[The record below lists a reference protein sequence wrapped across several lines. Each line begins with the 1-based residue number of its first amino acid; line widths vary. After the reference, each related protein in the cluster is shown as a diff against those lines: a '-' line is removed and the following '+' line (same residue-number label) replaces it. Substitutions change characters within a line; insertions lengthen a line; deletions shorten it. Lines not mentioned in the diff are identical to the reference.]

1 MSWLRCLSL
10 ALRLGLGFG
19 LVMGLLLLAVGLSI
33 MRLDHLGEEL
43 QYAERQAR
51 RAHQVEAWKQLTDLN
66 ADRTMALVV
75 SGGHE
80 ALSALFA
87 QRMKDASARISE
99 LQQAL
104 ERSLDDEADKRLFA
118 EVADKRSAY
127 VEARKA
133 VFERQKAGEQAAA
146 TELAERRLA
155 PAAAAYISAIGGLR
169 ERTDAEAAR
178 HREAAMA
185 AVARTRLWLL
195 ALAAGCLLLGAAAAW
210 LISTSVTRPLAQAV
224 AATAAMADGDLSRP
238 LADDGRGDEVGR
250 LLASVARMQQSLR
263 GIVAQVRS
271 ASESIATGAA
281 QVAAGNN
288 DLSQRTEST
297 AGRLQQSAAALH
309 QLATSVEGGA
319 GAARAAG
326 ERADAARG
334 AVQQGAGAV
343 QRVVGSMGTIA
354 THSRRIADISGA
366 IEGIAFQ
373 TNILALNAA
382 VEAARAGE
390 HGRGFAV
397 VAAEV
402 RQLAQRS
409 AQAAREISGLVGE
422 SVDSVEAG
430 QQRANE
436 AAGTMAHILREVES
450 LSALA
455 TQIGGGALEQGRG
468 IGEVNQA
475 VAQLDAATQQNA
487 ALVEEATAA
496 ADSLNSQAQ
505 RLVAAVGVF
514 RLGQAA

>member
-195 ALAAGCLLLGAAAAW
+195 ALAAGCLLPGAAAAW

-250 LLASVARMQQSLR
+250 L
-263 GIVAQVRS
+263 
-271 ASESIATGAA
+271 
-281 QVAAGNN
+281 
-288 DLSQRTEST
+288 D
-297 AGRLQQSAAALH
+297 
-309 QLATSVEGGA
+309 
-319 GAARAAG
+319 G
-326 ERADAARG
+326 E
-334 AVQQGAGAV
+334 
-343 QRVVGSMGTIA
+343 
-354 THSRRIADISGA
+354 
-366 IEGIAFQ
+366 
-373 TNILALNAA
+373 
-382 VEAARAGE
+382 
-390 HGRGFAV
+390 
-397 VAAEV
+397 
-402 RQLAQRS
+402 
-409 AQAAREISGLVGE
+409 GLV
-422 SVDSVEAG
+422 
-430 QQRANE
+430 
-436 AAGTMAHILREVES
+436 LRYES
-450 LSALA
+450 LF
-455 TQIGGGALEQGRG
+455 ER
-468 IGEVNQA
+468 VMP
-475 VAQLDAATQQNA
+475 AA
-487 ALVEEATAA
+487 
-496 ADSLNSQAQ
+496 
-505 RLVAAVGVF
+505 
-514 RLGQAA
+514 